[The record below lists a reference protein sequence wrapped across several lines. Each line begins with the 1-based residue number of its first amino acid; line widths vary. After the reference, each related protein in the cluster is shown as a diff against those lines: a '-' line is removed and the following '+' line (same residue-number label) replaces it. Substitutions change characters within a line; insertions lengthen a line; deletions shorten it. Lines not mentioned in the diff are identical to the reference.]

1 MRYGFSEK
9 LGPVV
14 YGNDQHQVF
23 LGRDYTNGNSYSEN
37 VAAEIDAEIRS
48 IIEDAFVKAEDIL
61 NEHMNELH
69 LIAKYLMKY
78 EKIDGDNFY
87 KLMRGE
93 ITEADIDAD
102 DETEKADEIVAENA
116 ENTETTEAVTETEE

>member
-1 MRYGFSEK
+1 
-9 LGPVV
+9 
-14 YGNDQHQVF
+14 
-23 LGRDYTNGNSYSEN
+23 
-37 VAAEIDAEIRS
+37 
-48 IIEDAFVKAEDIL
+48 
-61 NEHMNELH
+61 MNELH

-116 ENTETTEAVTETEE
+116 ENAETTEAVTETEE